1 MKVNDE
7 TKIAKLEKSAAVWE
21 TRSSFSS
28 QGGERGG
35 WRTRESGGNE
45 WGINSF

>member
-7 TKIAKLEKSAAVWE
+7 TKIARLEKSAAVWE

-35 WRTRESGGNE
+35 WTRTELE
-45 WGINSF
+45 KAAETKKA

>member
-7 TKIAKLEKSAAVWE
+7 TKIARLEKSAAVWE

-28 QGGERGG
+28 QGGERGR
-35 WRTRESGGNE
+35 WTRTELE
-45 WGINSF
+45 KAAETKKA